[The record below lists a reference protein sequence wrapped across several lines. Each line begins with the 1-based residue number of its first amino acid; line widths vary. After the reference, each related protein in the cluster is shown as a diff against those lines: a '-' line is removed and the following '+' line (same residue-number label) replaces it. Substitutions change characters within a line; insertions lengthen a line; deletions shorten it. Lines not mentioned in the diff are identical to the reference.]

1 MKSIQNLAYH
11 RQTSENQRSRKKINN
26 GCRFNS
32 SGIYKNAKCEPIQE
46 HNLKIIKEK
55 LTQINKRQVVMGGG
69 LLREEVNG
77 QSRKG
82 FQGGENTDTVM
93 TDTCHYLFAQTDR
106 MYNTKSES

>member
-55 LTQINKRQVVMGGG
+55 LTQINKRQVVMGWGSDEG
-69 LLREEVNG
+69 RGEWAE
-77 QSRKG
+77 QKG
-82 FQGGENTDTVM
+82 FLGW
-93 TDTCHYLFAQTDR
+93 
-106 MYNTKSES
+106 